1 MAPGIATS
9 PGQDWAKGGGWGGI
23 ASGEVLVLDRRGVV
37 LEVLAPYV
45 KPVASSVVATR
56 GALRKLE
63 LVEGGLS
70 PAQVATL
77 HTPLSLSISDTAGSR
92 DEAADPTIIAIMA
105 NAALATVQ
113 WRPQWR
119 LQRRPRCPRGW
130 GAMPTVQLHGSDEG
144 ECWEAGDVLVGVPW

>member
-56 GALRKLE
+56 GALCI
-63 LVEGGLS
+63 
-70 PAQVATL
+70 
-77 HTPLSLSISDTAGSR
+77 ISDTACST
-92 DEAADPTIIAIMA
+92 DEAADPTIITIMA

-130 GAMPTVQLHGSDEG
+130 GAMPTVQLHGSDEDD
-144 ECWEAGDVLVGVPW
+144 CWGAGDVLVGVP